1 MTDIDPVLV
10 QRIERFIKAL
20 PPAVRRNF
28 LPRVLQRRAD
38 EPHWEKMAPRDIAL
52 RLLYPA
58 PQTGARGADCV
69 PAVAAAAAAPPPA
82 AAAAPAESIKSKL
95 LRTGG
100 ERLTTLSAAVSAEAP
115 HTGEDLH
122 RLVIQRACV
131 VLEQAAQNGE
141 VVELITPGF
150 ASGTHWAPVG
160 RAGTAGSAAYSRYK
174 NKYNKRNY
182 KTLIPLF
189 YDERPCTSKQIWQ
202 QRKDAA
208 GAVEKA
214 LHRHFADNAHYRGS
228 EGGGEPAYSN
238 TTHFY
243 VYLAIKCT

>member
-1 MTDIDPVLV
+1 MTDTDPVLV
-10 QRIERFIKAL
+10 ERIERFVKAL

-28 LPRVLQRRAD
+28 LPRVLERRAD
-38 EPHWEKMAPRDIAL
+38 EPRWEQMAPRDIAL

-58 PQTGARGADCV
+58 PQTGARGADRA
-69 PAVAAAAAAPPPA
+69 PAVAAAAAPPAA

-115 HTGEDLH
+115 HTGDDLH
-122 RLVIQRACV
+122 RLVIQRACA
-131 VLEQAAQNGE
+131 VLEQAAQKGE
-141 VVELITPGF
+141 VVELLTPGF
-150 ASGTHWAPVG
+150 ASGKHWAPVG
-160 RAGTAGSAAYSRYK
+160 SAGTAGSAAYSRYK

-189 YDERPCTSKQIWQ
+189 YDERPCTSKQIWE

-214 LHRHFADNAHYRGS
+214 LHRHFADDARHRGK
-228 EGGGEPAYSN
+228 EGGGEPAFSK

>member
-1 MTDIDPVLV
+1 MTDADPVLV
-10 QRIERFIKAL
+10 ERIERFVKAL

-38 EPHWEKMAPRDIAL
+38 EPLWEKMAPRDIAL

-58 PQTGARGADCV
+58 GARGGDRA
-69 PAVAAAAAAPPPA
+69 PAVAAAATAPAAA

-100 ERLTTLSAAVSAEAP
+100 ERLTTLSAAISAEAP
-115 HTGEDLH
+115 HTGDDLH

-141 VVELITPGF
+141 AIQFITPGF
-150 ASGTHWAPVG
+150 ASGKHWAPVG

-189 YDERPCTSKQIWQ
+189 YDERPCTSKQIWEQ
-202 QRKDAA
+202 SKDAA

-214 LHRHFADNAHYRGS
+214 LHRHFADDARHRGK